1 MKYIVDAIVNL
12 IVNNAPAKDGEM
24 MIRVDS
30 FEDIKIYEAISK
42 QVSTILKDRD
52 LSVKI
57 KLAKNKWRH
66 FKNNAQD
73 SVYVQSMEQNEWIAD
88 EESITHYR
96 NLHDSNVLILLGTE
110 DEEDKGGLLN
120 CFTITPNVLVD
131 ELSGNYYA
139 VFAGSVDFG
148 KDEIDAVNKLY
159 KDLFDFVAVD
169 ICKLSNLF
177 DMWGNQITTIDDFV
191 ELFYASLPTWGFIC
205 NF

>member
-12 IVNNAPAKDGEM
+12 IVNNAPEKDGEM

-30 FEDIKIYEAISK
+30 FENIKIYEAISR
-42 QVSTILKDRD
+42 QVVSAFKDKD

-66 FKNNAQD
+66 FKNNVQD
-73 SVYVQSMEQNEWIAD
+73 SVYVQSMEQNDWIAD

-120 CFTITPNVLVD
+120 CFTITPDVLVE
-131 ELSGNYYA
+131 ELAGNYYD
-139 VFAGSVDFG
+139 VFS
-148 KDEIDAVNKLY
+148 ESL
-159 KDLFDFVAVD
+159 DFV
-169 ICKLSNLF
+169 
-177 DMWGNQITTIDDFV
+177 
-191 ELFYASLPTWGFIC
+191 
-205 NF
+205 

>member
-120 CFTITPNVLVD
+120 FYSITPDKLVKN
-131 ELSGNYYA
+131 LNGKYHQ
-139 VFAGSVDFG
+139 VF
-148 KDEIDAVNKLY
+148 L
-159 KDLFDFVAVD
+159 
-169 ICKLSNLF
+169 
-177 DMWGNQITTIDDFV
+177 
-191 ELFYASLPTWGFIC
+191 
-205 NF
+205 

>member
-110 DEEDKGGLLN
+110 DEEDKGGLSLSA
-120 CFTITPNVLVD
+120 VLWRYGYSRACV
-131 ELSGNYYA
+131 
-139 VFAGSVDFG
+139 G
-148 KDEIDAVNKLY
+148 K
-159 KDLFDFVAVD
+159 
-169 ICKLSNLF
+169 
-177 DMWGNQITTIDDFV
+177 NQDRIR
-191 ELFYASLPTWGFIC
+191 S
-205 NF
+205 